1 LLSALGTVFDPIR
14 FIVLAGCLAIVVC
27 IPVAA
32 RRRKLHIPGY
42 VGMAFAAFITALIL
56 GRVVGSPRIIG
67 TPMGIFLSVVFFLL
81 IATAVGSVVAL
92 FFYRHPEV

>member
-1 LLSALGTVFDPIR
+1 MLIALAAVFDPLR
-14 FIVLAGCLAIVVC
+14 LVVLAGCLAIVIC

-42 VGMAFAAFITALIL
+42 VGIAFVAFLAALIL
-56 GRVVGSPRIIG
+56 GRVVGLPRIIG
-67 TPMGIFLSVVFFLL
+67 TPMGIVLSVLFFLL
-81 IATAVGSVVAL
+81 IATTVGSVVAL